1 MLILLA
7 GLSSISLE
15 LYEAAKID
23 GANHFKSF
31 RYITLP
37 LVRPVLTV
45 AVLFRSIDLLKMF
58 DMCYALTKGGPA
70 GTTMTLSYFTYK
82 QGLGFT
88 KVGYGSTMSFIILV
102 AVAILAG
109 IYLRTTLLRKE
120 VENEFQGQK

>member
-1 MLILLA
+1 M
-7 GLSSISLE
+7 
-15 LYEAAKID
+15 
-23 GANHFKSF
+23 
-31 RYITLP
+31 
-37 LVRPVLTV
+37 LTV

-58 DMCYALTKGGPA
+58 DMCYALTKVVDQPVQ
-70 GTTMTLSYFTYK
+70 TMTLSYFTYK

-120 VENEFQGQK
+120 VEK